1 MEFVLN
7 HLQRPLLRM
16 LPRKKDEIGRER
28 PHFFA
33 DDPPKSFV
41 GSLPPSQLMR
51 IDVLRGRMCRSKDL
65 SERMSDIL

>member
-1 MEFVLN
+1 MEFVLKR
-7 HLQRPLLRM
+7 LQRPLLQKS
-16 LPRKKDEIGRER
+16 PRKKGRIGRER

-51 IDVLRGRMCRSKDL
+51 VDV
-65 SERMSDIL
+65 